1 MDKFDALS
9 EMPCSENKSRRRIK
23 KVLYLVKSLLRKR
36 EIHPKARFTPI
47 LEFRTEY
54 RPYKVKVSLPVKHKT
69 HWCKLFATLSEQ
81 ETSILGTTV

>member
-23 KVLYLVKSLLRKR
+23 KVLHLVKSLLRKK
-36 EIHPKARFTPI
+36 EIYLKAHLTLF

-54 RPYKVKVSLPVKHKT
+54 RSYKVKVIV
-69 HWCKLFATLSEQ
+69 CQ
-81 ETSILGTTV
+81 